1 MRKSKKEEAYQE
13 SDWEQQEEKPSRTQ
27 KKKAAENLQKL
38 GEFLV
43 DMAETEV
50 NRLDISSE
58 LKKALSIA
66 RTLTKH
72 GARKRQLQYIGV
84 IMREVDITSLT
95 SIMEKM
101 SHLNKS

>member
-13 SDWEQQEEKPSRTQ
+13 SGWEQQEEKPSRTQ
-27 KKKAAENLQKL
+27 KKKIAENLQKL

-43 DMAETEV
+43 EMAETEV
-50 NRLDISSE
+50 NRLDISPE